1 MRELRKGPEYFYN
14 QKERKAKI
22 DEVLNNRGD
31 LRKEIEI
38 TKKEIEKKENK
49 EGVLENAAAFYTEV
63 AEQFCQELKNQL
75 NNVPQGKCEVI
86 ADGVIEKDILETF
99 NVEDAFNP

>member
-1 MRELRKGPEYFYN
+1 MRDLRKGPEYFYN
-14 QKERKAKI
+14 QKDRKAKI
-22 DEVLNNRGD
+22 EAVLKKRED
-31 LRKEIEI
+31 LKEEIEMM
-38 TKKEIEKKENK
+38 KKDIEKQENE
-49 EGVLENAAAFYTEV
+49 EGVLENTAAFYKEV

-75 NNVPQGKCEVI
+75 NNKPQGKCEVI